1 MTEAIVTE
9 KPGADTPMKP
19 WTERAAQAVDTIAR
33 ALAELDGAEF
43 QHSRYTRAAKAVVA
57 SRYGATWARACRDV
71 RTIVRADVENDGLWD
86 ASHAAIAADAAD
98 AALGLYEDHLAAA
111 YDQAVR

>member
-1 MTEAIVTE
+1 MGIIVTE
-9 KPGADTPMKP
+9 MPGASEGQVSP
-19 WTERAAQAVDTIAR
+19 WTARAAHAVDTIAR

-57 SRYGATWARACRDV
+57 SLYGATWARACHSV
-71 RTIVRADVENDGLWD
+71 RTIVRADVENDDLWD

>member
-1 MTEAIVTE
+1 MTQSILPE
-9 KPGADTPMKP
+9 KPRASEGQVSP
-19 WTERAAQAVDTIAR
+19 WTTRAAHAVDMITR
-33 ALAELDGAEF
+33 ALAELDGAEC

-57 SRYGATWARACRDV
+57 SLYGATWARACQSV
-71 RTIVRADVENDGLWD
+71 RTIVRADVEDDDLEAG
-86 ASHAAIAADAAD
+86 HAAIAADAAD

>member
-1 MTEAIVTE
+1 VE
-9 KPGADTPMKP
+9 
-19 WTERAAQAVDTIAR
+19 TIAR

-57 SRYGATWARACRDV
+57 SLYGATWARACHSV
-71 RTIVRADVENDGLWD
+71 RTIVRADVENDDLD
-86 ASHAAIAADAAD
+86 TSHAAIAADAAD